1 MPPLEEQINRLFI
14 RIHELCTGQITPSHV
29 EELARLFI
37 RLTITYLRSL
47 ECQGRHIRE
56 THREIEFEQL
66 ASDCIADLFRRDRT
80 GRYRYLQAFF
90 LPLIDRDA
98 GREEI
103 YLATLRLLAH
113 RSQQQLTHIY
123 RQRDPEGARLWR
135 RLVTA
140 IKLCPQLT
148 LKRYIDGPYILWQK
162 NSNGPFREP
171 DGRLLSVLLA
181 ELLHNRDPLSQL
193 VPMLFERLGK
203 TYQDSL
209 AVPVA
214 AVLQVIRAY
223 QQNELD
229 TGSPPV
235 EESNVDWPF
244 YSRLIIDTLSR
255 IERILLNNYVLKGKL
270 TPAEAAALLQALT
283 AKSHAALQGEDA
295 VTDRTFLEDNWPVG
309 VLMNHPKRIQA
320 IFDYLLRIFR
330 RDLQQKIK
338 KFF

>member
-14 RIHELCTGQITPSHV
+14 RIHELCRGRITPSQV

-47 ECQGRHIRE
+47 EGQGRRIRE

-66 ASDCIADLFRRDRT
+66 ASDCIADLFRLDRS

-90 LPLIDRDA
+90 LPLIDKDA

-113 RSQQQLTHIY
+113 RSQQQLPHIY
-123 RQRDPEGARLWR
+123 RQRDPEGARLRR
-135 RLVTA
+135 RLAAA
-140 IKLCPQLT
+140 IKLSPHLE
-148 LKRYIDGPYILWQK
+148 LKRYLDGFYILYR
-162 NSNGPFREP
+162 NGSDGPFREP
-171 DGRLLSVLLA
+171 DERLLSALLA
-181 ELLHNRDPLSQL
+181 ELLQNRDPLSQL
-193 VPMLFERLGK
+193 LPLLFERLGK
-203 TYQDSL
+203 TYQGPL

-214 AVLQVIRAY
+214 AVQQVIRSY
-223 QQNELD
+223 QQNELQ
-229 TGSPPV
+229 TGVAPAD
-235 EESNVDWPF
+235 EANVDWPV
-244 YSRLIIDTLSR
+244 YSRLIGDTLAK
-255 IERILLNNYVLKGKL
+255 IDNILLNKYVLKGKL

-283 AKSHAALQGEDA
+283 AKSRAALQGEDA
-295 VTDRTFLEDNWPVG
+295 ATDRTFLKKNWPVG
-309 VLMNHPKRIQA
+309 ILMNNPKRIHA

-330 RDLQQKIK
+330 QELQQKIE

>member
-1 MPPLEEQINRLFI
+1 MSLLEEQINRLFI

-56 THREIEFEQL
+56 TKREIEFEQL
-66 ASDCIADLFRRDRT
+66 ASDCIADLFRRDRA

-90 LPLIDRDA
+90 LPLFNKGA
-98 GREEI
+98 GEEAI

-113 RSQQQLTHIY
+113 RSQQQLSHIY

-135 RLVTA
+135 RLAAAVKQQPHLA
-140 IKLCPQLT
+140 
-148 LKRYIDGPYILWQK
+148 LKRYLDGFYILCP
-162 NSNGPFREP
+162 NGGDGPFREP
-171 DGRLLSVLLA
+171 DGRLLSSLLA
-181 ELLHNRDPLSQL
+181 ELLQSRDPFSHLL
-193 VPMLFERLGK
+193 PLLFDRLGK
-203 TYQDSL
+203 TYQSPL

-223 QQNELD
+223 QQNELE

-235 EESNVDWPF
+235 EEANVDWSV
-244 YSRLIIDTLSR
+244 YSRLIEDTLSK
-255 IERILLNNYVLKGKL
+255 IDHILLNRYILKGKL
-270 TPAEAAALLQALT
+270 TPAEAAALMQALA
-283 AKSHAALQGEDA
+283 AKSRAALQGEDEA
-295 VTDRTFLEDNWPVG
+295 ADRTYLEKNWPAG
-309 VLMNHPKRIQA
+309 VLMHNPKRLYS

-330 RDLQQKIK
+330 RDLLQKIER
-338 KFF
+338 FF